1 MDSFKTACELL
12 PARLRELLCSSGRT
26 QAEEIRL
33 RTGRQLSLVLN
44 GREFEAGGDK
54 LRREE
59 LMQVLEKATGASLHS
74 AAPAMVNGYI
84 SYKGLRIGLCGEAA
98 ISGGQLLGFR
108 EYSSLAIRLPRECRG
123 ICSGFIDRLTDGGM
137 DNTLIISPPG
147 VGKTTLL
154 RELIRVIS
162 QRGIR
167 VSVLDER
174 CELSA
179 SGSFDLGRCSDVL
192 SGVPKELGTS
202 MLLRGMNPQVIAM
215 DEISRE
221 EDRKVIDQ
229 ILGCGVSILASAHGR
244 DRQDMLKRPMYRS
257 FFDMGVFKNI
267 LTIYRDGDKRRYL
280 LEKL

>member
-12 PARLRELLCSSGRT
+12 PARLRELLPHSGSM

-33 RTGRQLSLVLN
+33 RLGRQLSLVLN
-44 GREFEAGGDK
+44 GCEREAGGDK
-54 LRREE
+54 LKAGE

-98 ISGGQLLGFR
+98 MSGGQLLGFR

-123 ICSGFIDRLTDGGM
+123 ICSGFIDKLTEDGLE
-137 DNTLIISPPG
+137 NTLIISPPG

-162 QRGIR
+162 QRGTR

-221 EDRKVIDQ
+221 EDSMIIERVI
-229 ILGCGVSILASAHGR
+229 GCGVVILASAHGR
-244 DRQDMLKRPMYRS
+244 DRQDMLKRPMYRN
-257 FFDMGVFKNI
+257 FYEAGVFRNI

-280 LEKL
+280 LERL

>member
-1 MDSFKTACELL
+1 MPQTKPFLSVRSLSHTYHTNSGET
-12 PARLRELLCSSGRT
+12 PALRDIHFDLFPG
-26 QAEEIRL
+26 
-33 RTGRQLSLVLN
+33 
-44 GREFEAGGDK
+44 EF
-54 LRREE
+54 
-59 LMQVLEKATGASLHS
+59 
-74 AAPAMVNGYI
+74 
-84 SYKGLRIGLCGEAA
+84 AA
-98 ISGGQLLGFR
+98 IVGPSG
-108 EYSSLAIRLPRECRG
+108 C
-123 ICSGFIDRLTDGGM
+123 
-137 DNTLIISPPG
+137 
-147 VGKTTLL
+147 GKTTLL

-280 LEKL
+280 LEKV

>member
-1 MDSFKTACELL
+1 MDSFKIACQLL
-12 PARLRELLCSSGRT
+12 PARLRELLYGCGRT

-33 RTGRQLSLVLN
+33 RVGRQLSLVIN
-44 GREFEAGGDK
+44 GRETEAGGAK
-54 LRREE
+54 LKAEE

-84 SYKGLRIGLCGEAA
+84 SYRGLRIGLCGEAA
-98 ISGGQLLGFR
+98 MNGGQLLGFR

-123 ICSGFIDRLTDGGM
+123 ICSSFIDKLTEEGIE
-137 DNTLIISPPG
+137 NTLIISPPG

-154 RELIRVIS
+154 RELIRIIS
-162 QRGIR
+162 ERGTR

-192 SGVPKELGTS
+192 TGVPKELGAS

-215 DEISRE
+215 DEISRD
-221 EDRKVIDQ
+221 EDSKVIEQ
-229 ILGCGVSILASAHGR
+229 IIGCGVSILASAHGR
-244 DRQDMLKRPMYRS
+244 ERQDMLKRPMYRS
-257 FFDMGVFKNI
+257 FFDMGFFRNI

>member
-12 PARLRELLCSSGRT
+12 PSRLRELLCSSGRT

-98 ISGGQLLGFR
+98 MSGGQLLGFR

>member
-1 MDSFKTACELL
+1 MDSFITACELL
-12 PARLRELLCSSGRT
+12 PARLRELLHRSGST

-44 GREFEAGGDK
+44 GCEREAGGDK
-54 LRREE
+54 LKAEE

-98 ISGGQLLGFR
+98 MSGGQLLGFR

-123 ICSGFIDRLTDGGM
+123 IASSFIDRLTEGGLE
-137 DNTLIISPPG
+137 NTLIISPPG

-179 SGSFDLGRCSDVL
+179 LGSFDLGRCSDVL

-221 EDRKVIDQ
+221 EDSKVIDRV
-229 ILGCGVSILASAHGR
+229 IGCGVGILASAHGR
-244 DRQDMLKRPMYRS
+244 DRQDMLKRPMYRN
-257 FFDMGVFKNI
+257 FFETGAFKNF

>member
-12 PARLRELLCSSGRT
+12 PSRLRELLYSSGRT

-98 ISGGQLLGFR
+98 MSGGQLLGFR

-179 SGSFDLGRCSDVL
+179 SGSFDLGRYSDVL

>member
-12 PARLRELLCSSGRT
+12 PARLREILYGSGIT
-26 QAEEIRL
+26 GVEEIRL
-33 RTGRQLSLVLN
+33 RTGRQLSLVLS
-44 GREFEAGGDK
+44 GHEREAGGDK
-54 LRREE
+54 LKSEE

-98 ISGGQLLGFR
+98 MSGGQLLGFR

-123 ICSGFIDRLTDGGM
+123 ICSGFIDRLMEGGPE
-137 DNTLIISPPG
+137 NTLIISPPG

-179 SGSFDLGRCSDVL
+179 SGCFDLGRCSDVI

-221 EDRKVIDQ
+221 EDRKVIEQ
-229 ILGCGVSILASAHGR
+229 IIGCGVGILASAHGR
-244 DRQDMLKRPMYRS
+244 DMQDMLKRPMYRS
-257 FFDMGVFKNI
+257 FFETGVFKNI